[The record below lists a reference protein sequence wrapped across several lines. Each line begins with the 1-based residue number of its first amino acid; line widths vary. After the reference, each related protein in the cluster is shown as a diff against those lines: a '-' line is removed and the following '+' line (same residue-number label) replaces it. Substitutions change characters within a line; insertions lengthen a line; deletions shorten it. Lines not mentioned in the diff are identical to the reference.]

1 MKRRLLCLLLLL
13 FALFA
18 VIIVVPRVLDGTLP
32 TKPGSDITETV
43 IPPTETMENIV
54 YPYETVPTDDETET
68 PPESSPQFVP
78 GPSDDP
84 GEPVDRVKVETELI
98 FASDMHYISP
108 NLTDYGK
115 AFNELI
121 DNGDGKVVR
130 YMLEIWEAFAEEVI
144 AVRPDALILSGDLTI
159 NGERLNH
166 QEFAFRLAQIEA
178 AGIPVLVIPG
188 NHDINNPYATKYFG
202 DAQSFIE
209 TVTPEEFRAIY
220 ADYGYNEAVSHAPD
234 SLSYLYVLNDTTW
247 MLMLDS
253 CIYAPENEVDGEIK
267 EGTML
272 WIEQC
277 LKEAY
282 AQGITVIPVAH
293 HNLQELSRV

>member
-32 TKPGSDITETV
+32 TKPGAETTETI

-68 PPESSPQFVP
+68 PPESSPQIVP

-98 FASDMHYISP
+98 FASDTHYMSP

-115 AFNELI
+115 AFSDMI

-130 YMLEIWEAFAEEVI
+130 YMVEIWDAFADEVI
-144 AVRPDALILSGDLTI
+144 AARPDALILSGDLTI

-166 QEFAFRLAQIEA
+166 Q
-178 AGIPVLVIPG
+178 
-188 NHDINNPYATKYFG
+188 
-202 DAQSFIE
+202 
-209 TVTPEEFRAIY
+209 
-220 ADYGYNEAVSHAPD
+220 
-234 SLSYLYVLNDTTW
+234 
-247 MLMLDS
+247 
-253 CIYAPENEVDGEIK
+253 
-267 EGTML
+267 
-272 WIEQC
+272 
-277 LKEAY
+277 
-282 AQGITVIPVAH
+282 
-293 HNLQELSRV
+293 